1 MEIHWGNAAAADIL
15 ELVLAQT
22 RTYIHMCIRVGI
34 RTQLRLLFCA
44 IEHNVLEFNL
54 TADRTTNAGQEA
66 GREKVVRNSD

>member
-22 RTYIHMCIRVGI
+22 RTYIRVGI

-44 IEHNVLEFNL
+44 IEHNVQEFNL
-54 TADRTTNAGQEA
+54 TADRTTNAGQQA
-66 GREKVVRNSD
+66 GRKKGGGI